1 MSFSIHANLPRQE
14 ESIHVPNILKNVQYI
29 LNRVPYILNKC
40 HIFEQCAIYNLNN
53 VPYHG
58 LVISSVIQ
66 VTNPVQ

>member
-1 MSFSIHANLPRQE
+1 MLTCPDE
-14 ESIHVPNILKNVQYI
+14 KNSCAIYFEKGAIYFEQRAIYFEQ
-29 LNRVPYILNKC
+29 VPYILNNVLY
-40 HIFEQCAIYNLNN
+40 ILNN